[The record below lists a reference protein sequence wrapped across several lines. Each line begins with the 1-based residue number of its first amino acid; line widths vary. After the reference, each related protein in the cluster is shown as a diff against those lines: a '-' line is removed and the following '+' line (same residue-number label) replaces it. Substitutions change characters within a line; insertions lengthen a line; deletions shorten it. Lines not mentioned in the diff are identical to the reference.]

1 GQVIACCL
9 NDASR
14 TLPTLALAQRL
25 WDDPDELV
33 HSFDPAHA
41 LLRHG
46 LIGIGSDASSHDWQS
61 SLAVPSLVAS
71 ELLFGREQLPAAFA
85 PIETIALPAD
95 FDRAAIA
102 RVAAAV
108 AGDAASMR
116 IVPVVGGVGAPLAE
130 VAAACAQRAG
140 VRTVRPSAGLPR
152 EHLGAAFAAAWLRGD
167 AVYVPGS
174 ALATPGAHEGL
185 LEMPPLPGLPLT
197 VCVGVTDR
205 GALRGL
211 DATLP
216 ATAVPPLTYA
226 ERLACWREAVP
237 TAGAALPELARRFR
251 YEQSAIARVGSELA
265 TLGRAPS
272 TSEMLAAA

>member
-1 GQVIACCL
+1 ERDLRGAAASGSAAVPPPVDRAVAALDLVRYEHDKRAFFADDVTARYLSERIENPPPAAPAGRDRRGSFSWVVTRLELRPVECFTLAVALLPIVDSAAGQVIACCL

-14 TLPTLALAQRL
+14 TSPTLALAQRL
-25 WDDPDELV
+25 WDDPHELA

-140 VRTVRPSAGLPR
+140 GRTVRPRPGFAPP
-152 EHLGAAFAAAWLRGD
+152 HL
-167 AVYVPGS
+167 
-174 ALATPGAHEGL
+174 
-185 LEMPPLPGLPLT
+185 
-197 VCVGVTDR
+197 
-205 GALRGL
+205 
-211 DATLP
+211 
-216 ATAVPPLTYA
+216 
-226 ERLACWREAVP
+226 
-237 TAGAALPELARRFR
+237 
-251 YEQSAIARVGSELA
+251 
-265 TLGRAPS
+265 AP
-272 TSEMLAAA
+272 